1 MPKLEFIESA
11 HGEDALYDENTI
23 LCEQGYYTECEK
35 IEEGEIFEVP
45 RNYIGKVNSEKELF
59 ILSREICYTEKIPA
73 NGVSLYEGEY
83 VLEGDLIKR
92 V

>member
-1 MPKLEFIESA
+1 MPTLGFVESA

-45 RNYIGKVNSEKELF
+45 RNYIGGVNSEKELY
-59 ILSREICYTEKIPA
+59 ILSRENGYTEKILA
-73 NGVSLYEGEY
+73 NGFTLYEGKY
-83 VLEGDLIKR
+83 MIEGDLIKR